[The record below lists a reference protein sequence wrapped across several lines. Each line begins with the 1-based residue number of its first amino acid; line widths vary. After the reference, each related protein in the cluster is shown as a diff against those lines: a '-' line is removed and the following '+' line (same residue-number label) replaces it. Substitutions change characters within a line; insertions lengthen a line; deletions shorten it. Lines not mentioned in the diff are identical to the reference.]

1 MKKQK
6 MFTKIAAFFAAVVMV
21 VTSPCM
27 AALAE
32 ELPYDTYNYDYR
44 KNIVLTPA
52 AYVPNG
58 RTTGLSAGTTDFKEP
73 QDLCVAPDGL
83 VYVAD
88 TGNNRIVVLDESL
101 NKVVRVID
109 SFKRD
114 GADDTFLEQSFGAV
128 SAVAIC
134 ASGLMGLPLAVSGLR
149 EMKILKR
156 LRVTPVS
163 PVFILGVELSMYIVY
178 CAVSLATLSV
188 AALLWGVR
196 LRGSIWA
203 FLGSWLL
210 TMLSTLSVGMLAGGV
225 AKDTGQASVIA
236 SILYFPMLIFS
247 GATLPIEVM
256 PPVIEPRIFSR
267 FSFSTY
273 FATR

>member
-1 MKKQK
+1 MKRF
-6 MFTKIAAFFAAVVMV
+6 FTFLKTELKLSVRDMNMVIFAILMPLVIFIILGIIYG
-21 VTSPCM
+21 T
-27 AALAE
+27 
-32 ELPYDTYNYDYR
+32 
-44 KNIVLTPA
+44 KPA
-52 AYVPNG
+52 Y
-58 RTTGLSAGTTDFKEP
+58 
-73 QDLCVAPDGL
+73 
-83 VYVAD
+83 
-88 TGNNRIVVLDESL
+88 
-101 NKVVRVID
+101 
-109 SFKRD
+109 D
-114 GADDTFLEQSFGAV
+114 GASYTFMEQSFGAV

-163 PVFILGVELSMYIVY
+163 PVFVLGVELSMYIVY

-196 LRGSIWA
+196 LHGSLLA
-203 FLGSWLL
+203 FLGSWAL

-225 AKDTGQASVIA
+225 AKDTKQASVLA

-256 PPVIEPRIFSR
+256 PSVMQKIVR
-267 FSFSTY
+267 FFPLTQGLTMMKNAFLGIGAENVLLPACVMLGLTALCTVLSVRF
-273 FATR
+273 FRWE